1 MSTFTLEVAGRA
13 VACIRAETR
22 DRAEQRIDDPWFRD
36 GLLGL
41 DNEAPPLW
49 NGEAELQLRSAS
61 PEELATVQARIDARQ
76 RAGEPLDEDDAVIF
90 LVPEQAGTPSDHR
103 LILASRVEHAPVYTD
118 AGERIGHIDD
128 LSIDRRDGHVVY
140 AIMSFGGFL
149 GIGKHFHPIPWS
161 VLDYDPERGG
171 YVVPLDK
178 AALENAPYYE
188 AEELRELGGPRQD
201 FYKNHIL
208 DYYGR
213 HGQPMM

>member
-22 DRAEQRIDDPWFRD
+22 DRAEQKIDDPWFRD

-41 DNEAPPLW
+41 ESEGPPIW
-49 NGEAELQLRSAS
+49 NGEAELHLRSAS
-61 PEELATVQARIDARQ
+61 PEELATVQERIGAGRL
-76 RAGEPLDEDDAVIF
+76 AGEPLDEDDAVIF
-90 LVPEQAGTPSDHR
+90 LVPEQVRTPTDHK
-103 LILASRVEHAPVYTD
+103 LILAGRVEHTPVYTD

-128 LSIDRRDGHVVY
+128 LSIDRQSGQVVY

-149 GIGKHFHPIPWS
+149 GIGKQFHPLPWS
-161 VLDYDPERGG
+161 ILEYDPERGG

-201 FYKNHIL
+201 VYKRHIL
-208 DYYGR
+208 EYYGR
-213 HGQPMM
+213 YGQPLI

>member
-41 DNEAPPLW
+41 DKEAPPLW

-61 PEELATVQARIDARQ
+61 PEELATVQERIAARQ
-76 RAGEPLDEDDAVIF
+76 RAGEPLDEDNAVIF
-90 LVPEQAGTPSDHR
+90 LVPEQAATPADHK
-103 LILASRVEHAPVYTD
+103 LILASRVEHSPVFTD

-201 FYKNHIL
+201 VYRRHIL
-208 DYYGR
+208 EYYGQY
-213 HGQPMM
+213 GQPLM